1 MCDMPHSYVRHA
13 SFTCRQY
20 SHSSTAC
27 HSLSHLFCKQE
38 YNEDKDR
45 TTISGLPHTMMDSLL
60 RQHFAAQAP
69 SSYSGFTKPFFAPQ
83 AVDDTGCPMIEVDPL
98 VSHFHAS
105 V

>member
-1 MCDMPHSYVRHA
+1 
-13 SFTCRQY
+13 
-20 SHSSTAC
+20 
-27 HSLSHLFCKQE
+27 
-38 YNEDKDR
+38 
-45 TTISGLPHTMMDSLL
+45 MMDSLL